1 MLWDDEQEELE
12 AGRDGWLVETVA
24 IEWRCGSAAA
34 AVMRELSG
42 WHWRT
47 QLQADGAVS
56 ESPYGYDPQ
65 ASGVGRA
72 IQAPQS
78 PLRPDLLTR

>member
-34 AVMRELSG
+34 AVMR
-42 WHWRT
+42 
-47 QLQADGAVS
+47 A
-56 ESPYGYDPQ
+56 
-65 ASGVGRA
+65 RA
-72 IQAPQS
+72 EWVALEPS
-78 PLRPDLLTR
+78 ATG